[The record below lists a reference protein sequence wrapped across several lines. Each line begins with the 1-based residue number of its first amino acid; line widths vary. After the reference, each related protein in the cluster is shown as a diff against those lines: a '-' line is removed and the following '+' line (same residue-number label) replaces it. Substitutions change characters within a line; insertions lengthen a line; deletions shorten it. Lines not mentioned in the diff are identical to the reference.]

1 MQTYDVV
8 IVGGGISGL
17 SAAYTL
23 FKRGLEV
30 LVIEAGAEV
39 GGAMK
44 SVTSPEGY
52 IFDCGPNTLA
62 TKEPRMWAQFAD
74 LGLTDHMVVSG
85 RAGKR
90 RYFLKDGKPL
100 EIPNDPIGMARMQ
113 HVSWAGKLRVLREP
127 FVPRQTGSDESVA
140 GFFGR
145 RIGPEV
151 MTRMIDPFVAGVYS
165 GDPAKMSIKATFP
178 AIWEAE
184 QRAGSVI
191 KGFLKKPKDAAAKSA
206 VKGPKM
212 RSVTFSFAG
221 GIATWP
227 KAIARTLGP
236 QRVWQQ
242 SRVSDLFHEAG
253 IWRLVVERD
262 GSATTV
268 ETRAV
273 ILATPAYVSAE
284 LVADLD
290 AQAAAALRGIPYS
303 SMAVVNLG
311 YRRSQVAHPL
321 DGFGVLAPSCEGR
334 NFLGLLWSSSLF
346 PPFAPAGRVS
356 TIDMMGGSL
365 NPIRDEQ
372 TREELIAQ
380 AIADN
385 EAVLGA
391 SGPPEVVNFSRW
403 PKALP
408 QYNFGHV
415 ERIAALERLER
426 ARPGL
431 YFVGSYRGG
440 VGVPKCW
447 KNAVE
452 LADRV
457 AGTFVGQPER
467 IATE

>member
-1 MQTYDVV
+1 
-8 IVGGGISGL
+8 
-17 SAAYTL
+17 
-23 FKRGLEV
+23 
-30 LVIEAGAEV
+30 
-39 GGAMK
+39 
-44 SVTSPEGY
+44 
-52 IFDCGPNTLA
+52 
-62 TKEPRMWAQFAD
+62 
-74 LGLTDHMVVSG
+74 
-85 RAGKR
+85 
-90 RYFLKDGKPL
+90 
-100 EIPNDPIGMARMQ
+100 
-113 HVSWAGKLRVLREP
+113 
-127 FVPRQTGSDESVA
+127 
-140 GFFGR
+140 
-145 RIGPEV
+145 
-151 MTRMIDPFVAGVYS
+151 
-165 GDPAKMSIKATFP
+165 
-178 AIWEAE
+178 
-184 QRAGSVI
+184 
-191 KGFLKKPKDAAAKSA
+191 
-206 VKGPKM
+206 M